1 MPRMIVVGSG
11 IAGLYTALCAH
22 RRGIR
27 DVTLV
32 TKAALD
38 DSATRYAQGGIAA
51 ALGAHDSPELH
62 AADTLG
68 AGAGLCDRDA
78 VRVLAAEA
86 ADRVTDLLQLGVD
99 FDRENGQLAHA
110 REAAHRVARVLHAG
124 GDATGLHIEQ
134 ALIRGIHAIG
144 IDVRDNAFVSDLL
157 VDAGACRGVRLLDGA
172 TLDADATVL
181 AAGGAGQLFAH
192 TTNPSVST
200 GDGVALALR
209 AGAMVADLEFF
220 QFHPTAFAGPGGWR
234 FLISEAVRGHGAVLR
249 NHRGEAFMTR
259 HDERGDL
266 APRDVVSRGIV
277 REMEHHGLKSVW
289 LDATA
294 FPRGEFPRRFP
305 TIHAHCL
312 ANGCDP
318 EREPIPVSPAAHYMM
333 GGVWTDVWG
342 RTSLPGLYAC
352 GETAAT
358 GVHGA
363 NRLASNSL
371 LEGLVF
377 GARVADV
384 ATTRRAWPSAVETVE
399 LPLQQRAGERCDRE
413 HIRELMWNAAGIL
426 RHGPGLERAQ
436 TALARWAGAPAG
448 AGVDGRET
456 ANLALV
462 GWVMAEA
469 ALRRE
474 ESRGAHHRLDFPESR
489 REWQRHQCFVLR
501 SGSGRT
507 TAPEDVAEEVARA

>member
-1 MPRMIVVGSG
+1 
-11 IAGLYTALCAH
+11 
-22 RRGIR
+22 
-27 DVTLV
+27 
-32 TKAALD
+32 
-38 DSATRYAQGGIAA
+38 
-51 ALGAHDSPELH
+51 
-62 AADTLG
+62 
-68 AGAGLCDRDA
+68 
-78 VRVLAAEA
+78 
-86 ADRVTDLLQLGVD
+86 
-99 FDRENGQLAHA
+99 
-110 REAAHRVARVLHAG
+110 
-124 GDATGLHIEQ
+124 
-134 ALIRGIHAIG
+134 
-144 IDVRDNAFVSDLL
+144 
-157 VDAGACRGVRLLDGA
+157 
-172 TLDADATVL
+172 
-181 AAGGAGQLFAH
+181 
-192 TTNPSVST
+192 
-200 GDGVALALR
+200 
-209 AGAMVADLEFF
+209 
-220 QFHPTAFAGPGGWR
+220 
-234 FLISEAVRGHGAVLR
+234 
-249 NHRGEAFMTR
+249 
-259 HDERGDL
+259 
-266 APRDVVSRGIV
+266 
-277 REMEHHGLKSVW
+277 
-289 LDATA
+289 
-294 FPRGEFPRRFP
+294 
-305 TIHAHCL
+305 
-312 ANGCDP
+312 
-318 EREPIPVSPAAHYMM
+318 MM

-448 AGVDGRET
+448 AGVDRRET